1 MSYVGKQKGS
11 AELRKICKERLDEIN
26 RLKFIIARRDE
37 RLKEV
42 RAQANIRYDKLRW
55 KYFKLSQVSY
65 GKDMEIAKINRRK
78 QGMHNRWMKQGYQNA
93 MKRVRR
99 TNYRVKGL
107 SRFMFHM
114 GTVMEIYK
122 LTLEEYSFIMWA
134 GMYDFFDKR
143 DFDAF
148 NRGVDVRFYVM
159 IRRMINKGYVVVV
172 GTKNEESRKVFSL
185 TGVGMSLYNKIAKFT
200 NKFLIDAGTSDIRS
214 GVQNTSG
221 PNSD

>member
-11 AELRKICKERLDEIN
+11 AELRRICKERLDEIN

-42 RAQANIRYDKLRW
+42 RAQAKIRYDKLSW

-159 IRRMINKGYVVVV
+159 IRKMINKGYVVVV
-172 GTKNEESRKVFSL
+172 GTKNEESRKVFAL

-214 GVQNTSG
+214 GVQDTSG
-221 PNSD
+221 PDSD

>member
-37 RLKEV
+37 RIKDTREQAKIKYNKLK
-42 RAQANIRYDKLRW
+42 W

-78 QGMHNRWMKQGYQNA
+78 QGMHNKWIKRGYQNA

-159 IRRMINKGYVVVV
+159 IRKMINKGYVVVV
-172 GTKNEESRKVFSL
+172 GTKNEESRKVFAL

-214 GVQNTSG
+214 GVQDTSG
-221 PNSD
+221 PSSD

>member
-11 AELRKICKERLDEIN
+11 AELRKICKERLEEIN

-42 RAQANIRYDKLRW
+42 RAQTKIRYDKLKW

-78 QGMHNRWMKQGYQNA
+78 QGMHNRWIKQGYQNA

-159 IRRMINKGYVVVV
+159 IRKMINKGYVVVV
-172 GTKNEESRKVFSL
+172 GTKNEESRKVFAL

-214 GVQNTSG
+214 GVQDTSG
-221 PNSD
+221 PDSD

>member
-42 RAQANIRYDKLRW
+42 RAQAKIRYEKLRW

-78 QGMHNRWMKQGYQNA
+78 QGMHNKWIKRGYQNA

-159 IRRMINKGYVVVV
+159 IRKMINKGYVVVV

-214 GVQNTSG
+214 GVQDTSG
-221 PNSD
+221 PDSD

>member
-42 RAQANIRYDKLRW
+42 RAQTKIRYDKLKW

-78 QGMHNRWMKQGYQNA
+78 QGMHNRWIKQGYQNA

-172 GTKNEESRKVFSL
+172 GTKNEESRKVFAL

-214 GVQNTSG
+214 GVQDTSG
-221 PNSD
+221 PSSD

>member
-11 AELRKICKERLDEIN
+11 VELRKICKERLDEIN

-42 RAQANIRYDKLRW
+42 RAQAKIRYDKLRW

-78 QGMHNRWMKQGYQNA
+78 QGMYNRWMKQGYQNA

-172 GTKNEESRKVFSL
+172 GTKNEESRKVFAL

-214 GVQNTSG
+214 GVQDTSG
-221 PNSD
+221 PSSD

>member
-1 MSYVGKQKGS
+1 MTHVGKQKGS
-11 AELRKICKERLDEIN
+11 AELRRICKERLDEIH
-26 RLKFIIARRDE
+26 RLKYMIARRDE

-42 RAQANIRYDKLRW
+42 RAQAQVKYHKLKW

-78 QGMHNRWMKQGYQNA
+78 QGMHNRWFKQGYQNA
-93 MKRVRR
+93 MKRVKR

-143 DFDAF
+143 DFDTF

-159 IRRMINKGYVVVV
+159 IRRMINKGYVIVV

-185 TGVGMSLYNKIAKFT
+185 TGVGMNLYNKIAKFT

-214 GVQNTSG
+214 GVQNSSG
-221 PNSD
+221 SSSD